1 VEFHDGESEKERK
14 DRKDG
19 RIEGKTK
26 RRVQQRINRAN
37 ERGGGK

>member
-26 RRVQQRINRAN
+26 RGRIGRM
-37 ERGGGK
+37 GG